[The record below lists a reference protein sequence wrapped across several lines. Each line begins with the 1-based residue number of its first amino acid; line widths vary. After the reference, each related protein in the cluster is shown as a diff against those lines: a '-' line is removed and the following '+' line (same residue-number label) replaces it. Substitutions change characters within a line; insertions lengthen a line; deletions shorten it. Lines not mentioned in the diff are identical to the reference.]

1 MNNNVCK
8 ISYCFIALLTLYEIF
23 GSEIGFPLRDI
34 PLLPDVQLIA
44 YNNI

>member
-8 ISYCFIALLTLYEIF
+8 IFYCFIALLTLYEIF

-34 PLLPDVQLIA
+34 PLLPDVQLM
-44 YNNI
+44 NTT